1 MIPSQRNSYWK
12 GSPGLPFCVWIPFF
26 CLCFTASLSSHA
38 QESAKRDADSAA
50 WMEDVRVKGFETGR
64 ERMSVPASVAFIGR
78 RDIARFSNNSLVP
91 ALNLVPGVR
100 MEERSPGSYRLSIR
114 GSLLRSPFGVRNVK
128 VYRGDIMLTDAGGNT
143 YLNLLDLNALG
154 GIEIL
159 KGPAG
164 SVYGAGTGGVINVLP
179 PDTSLRGDARGRRT
193 TAQLQLTGGGYGQ
206 YSGNL
211 NLLTKGERFV
221 WQVSTGRFASE
232 GYRENSRM
240 RRDFLQSDLRWN
252 AGKRHSLTA
261 FLLLA
266 DLDYRTPGGLTK
278 SQAAANPR
286 QARPAT
292 ATLPA
297 AADQKT
303 GIRNRT
309 AFLGFSDRYTVSEN
323 WQAVLSITGSRTDFR
338 NPFITNYERRDETNL
353 GLRFKAVHSGSLLG
367 RPLSW
372 VTGVEWQL
380 GSYVIDST
388 GNRKG
393 EPDGNLARDR
403 VRARQS
409 FLFSQLEWKPD
420 EKLLVHLGVSL
431 NRFGYRLERVVGNP
445 MRGVL
450 NMDFNPQ
457 AAPRFALAYH
467 PNKAVTLHFSVSRGF
482 SPPTVAEARPSA
494 GGFAT
499 DLQAERGWSYEG
511 GLKSS
516 LFKNRLQLDATA
528 FRFNLRDAIVRRTN
542 NAGAEYF
549 LNAGGTRQ
557 KGVELAAQYLAVNRL
572 DGSILRR
579 VRLLGSATF
588 SDFKFDGYV
597 WNGISYH
604 GNRVTGVAPFVG
616 ALGADWEFKGGFH
629 FRHTWL
635 YNGEIPLNDANDETA
650 PPTGVW
656 HLRAGR
662 KWQWGKI
669 VLEAFIAAD
678 NPFGETYSSG
688 HDINAFGRRYYNPS
702 PLRFWQAGLVV
713 SL

>member
-1 MIPSQRNSYWK
+1 MSCSTRNGYWEGSLRLPS
-12 GSPGLPFCVWIPFF
+12 CVWNPFVF
-26 CLCFTASLSSHA
+26 LTLFFSPAAEA
-38 QESAKRDADSAA
+38 QESTNRESDSAA
-50 WMEDVRVKGFETGR
+50 WMEGVKVKGFETGR
-64 ERMSVPASVAFIGR
+64 ERMSVPASVAFIPR
-78 RDIARFSNNSLVP
+78 RDISRFGNNSLVP
-91 ALNLVPGVR
+91 VLNLVPGVR

-154 GIEIL
+154 GLEIL

-164 SVYGAGTGGVINVLP
+164 SVYGAGTGGVVDILP
-179 PDTSLRGDARGRRT
+179 PDTSLKSNTQGRRT
-193 TAQLQLTGGGYGQ
+193 SAQLQSTGGGYGQ

-211 NLLTKGERFV
+211 NLLMKGERFV
-221 WQVSTGRFASE
+221 WQLSAGRFASE
-232 GYRENSRM
+232 GYRANSRM
-240 RRDFLQSDLRWN
+240 RRDYLQSDLRWN
-252 AGKRHSLTA
+252 AGARHSLSA

-278 SQAAANPR
+278 AQAAADPR

-292 ATLPA
+292 PALPSA
-297 AADQKT
+297 EAQRI

-309 AFLGFSDRYTVSEN
+309 AFLGLSDRFTISSN
-323 WQAVLSITGSRTDFR
+323 WQAVVSVTGSLTDFR
-338 NPFITNYERRDETNL
+338 NPFITNYERRGESNM
-353 GLRFKAVHSGSLLG
+353 GLRFKAVHTGEWMGS
-367 RPLSW
+367 PLSW
-372 VTGVEWQL
+372 VTGFEWQT
-380 GSYVIDST
+380 GAYVIDST

-420 EKLLVHLGVSL
+420 ERLLIHVGVSL
-431 NRFGYRLERVVGNP
+431 NRFSYRLERVVGDP

-450 NMDFNPQ
+450 NLDFNPQ
-457 AAPRFALAYH
+457 AAPRIALIYK
-467 PNKAVTLHFSVSRGF
+467 PSKAVALHLSVSRGF
-482 SPPTVAEARPSA
+482 SPPSVAEARPSA

-499 DLQAERGWSYEG
+499 DLQAERGWSFES
-511 GLKSS
+511 GLKTS
-516 LFKNRLQLDATA
+516 LFRGRLRLDATA
-528 FRFNLRDAIVRRTN
+528 FVFNLRDAIVRRTN

-557 KGVELAAQYLAVNRL
+557 KGVELAAQYLALNRA
-572 DGSILRR
+572 DGGFLRR
-579 VRLLGSATF
+579 MSLLASATF
-588 SDFKFDGYV
+588 SEFRFDGYAS
-597 WNGISYH
+597 NGVSYD
-604 GNRVTGVAPFVG
+604 GNRVTGVSPFV
-616 ALGADWEFKGGFH
+616 AAFGADWEFKGGFH
-629 FRHTWL
+629 LRHTWL
-635 YNGEIPLNDANDETA
+635 YNGETPLNDANDETA

-662 KWQWGKI
+662 RWDWKGMG
-669 VLEAFIAAD
+669 LEVFVAAD

-702 PLRFWQAGLVV
+702 PLRFWQAGFVL